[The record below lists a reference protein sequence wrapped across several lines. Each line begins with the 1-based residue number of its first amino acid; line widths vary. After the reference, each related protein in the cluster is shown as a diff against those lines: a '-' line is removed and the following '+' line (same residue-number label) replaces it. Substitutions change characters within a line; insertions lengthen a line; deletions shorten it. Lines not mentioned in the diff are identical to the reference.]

1 MAHLHN
7 AVSCVGISAAISFV
21 LAGCAT
27 AAPDSVQITVPQ
39 EKAAE
44 CLAAG
49 GCGLLTLAK
58 VQAMLQQAH
67 DEGAAEA
74 LEDLDSHGCR
84 RGNT

>member
-1 MAHLHN
+1 MR
-7 AVSCVGISAAISFV
+7 
-21 LAGCAT
+21 LALLLLLTGCAT

-49 GCGLLTLAK
+49 GCGLLTRAK

-74 LEDLDSHGCR
+74 LEDLDSHGCK
-84 RGNT
+84 RGSV